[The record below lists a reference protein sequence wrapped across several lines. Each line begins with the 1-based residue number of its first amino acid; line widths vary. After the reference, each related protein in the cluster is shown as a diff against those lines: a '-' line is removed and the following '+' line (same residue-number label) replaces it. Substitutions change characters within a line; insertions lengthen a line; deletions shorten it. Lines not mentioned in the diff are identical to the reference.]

1 MFIFDGTTAIA
12 FFCILV
18 LVYGI
23 LEVSDNENFKTVQSK
38 GFTAVFVATLLT
50 VLYGY
55 FISQGSENLL
65 TDNYVDA
72 GSKFNTVSGMDNI
85 RSMADI

>member
-1 MFIFDGTTAIA
+1 MFIFDGTTFIV
-12 FFCILV
+12 FVCVLV

-23 LEVSDNENFKTVQSK
+23 LEISDNENFKTVQSK
-38 GFTAVFVATLLT
+38 GSVSVAVAVILTLA
-50 VLYGY
+50 YSY
-55 FISQGSENLL
+55 FMSQGTETLL

-72 GSKFNTVSGMDNI
+72 GSKFNTVSGMENI

>member
-1 MFIFDGTTAIA
+1 MFIFDGTTAIV
-12 FFCILV
+12 FIIILV
-18 LVYGI
+18 LIYVI

-38 GFTAVFVATLLT
+38 GMTAVGSSIFLTL
-50 VLYGY
+50 VYSY
-55 FISQGSENLL
+55 FMSQGNETLL

-72 GSKFNTVSGMDNI
+72 GSKFNSVSGMENI

>member
-1 MFIFDGTTAIA
+1 MFIFDGTTFIV
-12 FFCILV
+12 FVCILV

-23 LEVSDNENFKTVQSK
+23 LEISDNENFKTVQSK
-38 GFTAVFVATLLT
+38 GSVSVAVAIILTLA
-50 VLYGY
+50 YSY
-55 FISQGSENLL
+55 FMSQGTETLL

-72 GSKFNTVSGMDNI
+72 GSKFNTVSGMENI

>member
-1 MFIFDGTTAIA
+1 MFIFDGITFIV
-12 FFCILV
+12 FVSVLV

-23 LEVSDNENFKTVQSK
+23 LEISDNENLKTVQSK
-38 GFTAVFVATLLT
+38 GSVSVAVAVILTL
-50 VLYGY
+50 VYSY
-55 FISQGSENLL
+55 FMSQGTETLL

-72 GSKFNTVSGMDNI
+72 GSKFNTVSGMENI

>member
-1 MFIFDGTTAIA
+1 M
-12 FFCILV
+12 CVLV

-23 LEVSDNENFKTVQSK
+23 LELSDNDNFKTVQSK
-38 GFTAVFVATLLT
+38 GGVAISVAIILTLA
-50 VLYGY
+50 YSY
-55 FISQGSENLL
+55 FISQGTETLL

-72 GSKFNTVSGMDNI
+72 GSKFNTVSGMENI

>member
-1 MFIFDGTTAIA
+1 MFIFDGTTFIV
-12 FFCILV
+12 FVCVLV

-23 LEVSDNENFKTVQSK
+23 LEISNNENFKTVQSK
-38 GFTAVFVATLLT
+38 GSVSVAVAIILTLA
-50 VLYGY
+50 YSY
-55 FISQGSENLL
+55 FMSQGTETLL

-72 GSKFNTVSGMDNI
+72 GSKFNTVSGMENI

>member
-38 GFTAVFVATLLT
+38 GFTAVFVATILT

-55 FISQGSENLL
+55 FISQGSETLL

-85 RSMADI
+85 RAMADI

>member
-1 MFIFDGTTAIA
+1 MFIFDGATFIV
-12 FFCILV
+12 FVCIFV

-23 LEVSDNENFKTVQSK
+23 LEISDNENFKTAQSK
-38 GFTAVFVATLLT
+38 GGVAIAAAVILTLT
-50 VLYGY
+50 YSY
-55 FISQGSENLL
+55 FMSQGTETLL

-72 GSKFNTVSGMDNI
+72 GSKFNTVSGMENI